1 MTSPETSVADVAQ
14 KTLHDQIR
22 KLAETLMETSNVK
35 LEDVTIYWCDFV
47 GIKSQ
52 IQDINIKTSKR

>member
-1 MTSPETSVADVAQ
+1 MASLEKLTVDVAQ
-14 KTLHDQIR
+14 ETIHDQIR

>member
-1 MTSPETSVADVAQ
+1 MASLEKLTVDVAQ
-14 KTLHDQIR
+14 ETIHDQIR

-52 IQDINIKTSKR
+52 IQEINIKTSKR